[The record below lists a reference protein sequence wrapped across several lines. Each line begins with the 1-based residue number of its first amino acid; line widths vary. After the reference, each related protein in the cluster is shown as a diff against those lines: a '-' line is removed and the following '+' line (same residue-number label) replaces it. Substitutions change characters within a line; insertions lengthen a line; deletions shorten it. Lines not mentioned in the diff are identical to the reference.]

1 MTRRRALTS
10 NHQSHGVPPVIITNY
25 MQLRAAANATM
36 TKSRT
41 ISPHEWIPDYFSPVI
56 SVLSSPDCDR
66 IVGKNNLTLT
76 ELLQP
81 FTKLLTDVTLKD
93 PEGHNHGLQAFCVAF
108 QDFKKDPTRL
118 INQKLMLDLV
128 DGCTEEPLVSR
139 TFPNGQTLEAP
150 GFTPWFDIWTKL
162 FVHSIPAVE
171 HEYLRHH
178 LGCVFA
184 ISSTCE
190 SPLAQIQS
198 LVEQQS
204 KHQTDKPN
212 AYPQFASPNILKYYL
227 LVHDVYE
234 ATEAQAQGVL
244 VQMQD
249 AFGSANC
256 HMLQINSRKSQSE
269 VANPALVDYWLGLG
283 HRFCNIDARREGVGP
298 TIITTG
304 VTVPTIDS
312 KEEKEGQGDSEKVE
326 PTMAHPLA
334 QTEKP
339 ESPIPPVT
347 AMSAN
352 QLKPVTTENIALFL
366 TSNDIDRIRI
376 LVREF
381 CIKGLIP
388 YAERQMRQL
397 SEIVTNRK
405 SRSLFSGAK
414 RWFGQNKP
422 GTTAG
427 TSVVYSKEAPELQM
441 RKLGDFYFMFK
452 LYKPAYNCFHSVK
465 RDFQSDEAWN
475 YYAGVAEMCALSQFM
490 QNDSTKKYPSHY
502 MEDSINKYLQVCQM
516 PEFAVRATLFD
527 ALCLKFQGLFLEAA
541 GSYIRLTNESK
552 DLRSSLLLEQAAYCY
567 LLASPPSIRKYAFHI
582 ILSGYRFSKSG
593 QKRHSSRAYR
603 QGFQIYQGQGWGL
616 SEDHILYTLGHQ
628 SLLLKDYV
636 TASQLFN
643 QLLLMPQD
651 YLPSLQQMCHL
662 REFFIVHHM
671 KEKESKRQSA
681 EITIPKFQVQDC
693 VLDLSQVG
701 ESYDRLCEA
710 NPKDSF
716 QRLERVFLERIS
728 GHEVMFLSHTCQSV
742 FSPLSYVNIV
752 PQSVVGEPIR
762 LMVPVSN
769 PFLTTLLLK
778 KIHLLWRFSPED
790 QSESVSNDKVDPNSD
805 AVVKTE
811 VLDSMTLEKG
821 KVCIVDL
828 KLTVLKPGVLCITGL
843 EYGLKAQFPQSEA
856 TDYIIRG
863 RQYFTLKGP
872 RLSSTKEHKT
882 KVIYGPDHRLQV
894 TIRPGQP
901 RLEMSLDLPKSIHQG
916 EIRTLKLSLKNSG
929 LEPMANLYLVSQ
941 NPGMF
946 SFGKVGKGQTSSLF
960 ECPVIQDS
968 ALKVL
973 NDNGQSVEQPLDF
986 LPIPVKKS
994 RVEPGQVETLELWMR
1009 GPDNLALNNIKL
1021 FVYYENPTQIPSSNA
1036 KTKAKPVYRILRREA
1051 DIKILPAIA
1060 VSAEK
1065 SPVCIFESQTSD
1077 SILLHV
1083 SNISKDLSR
1092 NLDQIQIHHISVVS
1106 HEYQL
1111 LEFQSL
1117 SEDRFVKRGDSTSI
1131 GLKTAIKFRSEC
1143 SKDLLFSS
1151 MGEKEAGKLRHAP
1164 YLDFLKPAFQF
1175 GPTVQAPRLDQDQ
1188 LVIFWEGNGQIQGQ
1202 TMAPIKPMKV
1212 VESSLEDHV
1221 DFPQSV
1227 ANPQPV
1233 CSHYPCEL
1241 KVELEPRIT
1250 HSFQKSPLAM
1260 MPCRIRIRNPNPHP
1274 GDLQLQLSQVNEVTS
1289 DTRLPYSFVGCLNS
1303 SIRVEANESKVIPF
1317 KIAVSSPGLY
1327 QCVGLQFQF
1336 TQASQVGDRG
1346 KVNNSSD
1353 RLIPLDVIFTAL
1365 DGPK

>member
-1 MTRRRALTS
+1 MTRRRPPAAP
-10 NHQSHGVPPVIITNY
+10 QSVTPVITNY
-25 MQLRAAANATM
+25 WQVRSAAAVM

-41 ISPHEWIPDYFSPVI
+41 IAPQEWIPDYFSPVI

-66 IVGKNNLTLT
+66 LVGKNNLTLT

-81 FTKLLTDVTLKD
+81 FTKLLTEVTLKD
-93 PEGHNHGLQAFCVAF
+93 PEGHNHGLPAFSVTL

-128 DGCTEEPLVSR
+128 DGCTDEPSVTR

-150 GFTPWFDIWTKL
+150 GFTPWFDVWTKL

-190 SPLAQIQS
+190 APLGQIQA
-198 LVEQQS
+198 LVDQQY
-204 KHQTDKPN
+204 KHQHDKPH
-212 AYPQFASPNILKYYL
+212 AYPQFTAPQSLKYYL

-234 ATEAQAQGVL
+234 ATEAQAQAVL
-244 VQMQD
+244 VQMQE
-249 AFGSANC
+249 ALGSANC
-256 HMLQINSRKSQSE
+256 HLLQINSRKTQRE
-269 VANPALVDYWLGLG
+269 APNPALVDYWLGPG

-304 VTVPTIDS
+304 VTMPVDPM
-312 KEEKEGQGDSEKVE
+312 EEKAGREEGEKAE
-326 PTMAHPLA
+326 PMAHPLA
-334 QTEKP
+334 QSEKP
-339 ESPIPPVT
+339 DSPIPPVVT
-347 AMSAN
+347 APAS
-352 QLKPVTTENIALFL
+352 QLKPVNTGNIAQLL

-388 YAERQMRQL
+388 HAERQMRQL

-422 GTTAG
+422 GTTGG

-441 RKLGDFYFMFK
+441 RKLGDLYFMFK
-452 LYKPAYNCFHSVK
+452 LYKQAYNCYHSVK
-465 RDFQSDEAWN
+465 KDFQSDEAWN

-490 QNDSTKKYPSHY
+490 QNDPTKKYPSHY

-541 GSYIRLTNESK
+541 GSYIRLTNETK

-671 KEKESKRQSA
+671 KEKETKHQSA
-681 EITIPKFQVQDC
+681 EITIPKFQIQDC
-693 VLDLSQVG
+693 VLDLSQAG
-701 ESYDRLCEA
+701 ETYDRLSEA

-716 QRLERVFLERIS
+716 QRMERVFLERIS
-728 GHEVMFLSHTCQSV
+728 GHEVMFLARTCQSV
-742 FSPLSYVNIV
+742 FSPVSYVNLV

-762 LMVPVSN
+762 FMVPVSN

-778 KIHLLWRFSPED
+778 KIHLLWRFSPDD
-790 QSESVSNDKVDPNSD
+790 QSESISNDKSSSSNAED
-805 AVVKTE
+805 VVKTE
-811 VLDSMTLEKG
+811 LLDSITLEKG
-821 KVCIVDL
+821 KPCIVDL
-828 KLTVLKPGVLCITGL
+828 KVTALQPGDLYITGV

-863 RQYFTLKGP
+863 RQYFTVKGP
-872 RLSSTKEHKT
+872 RLSLTKEHKT
-882 KVIYGPDHRLQV
+882 KVVYGPDHRLQV
-894 TIRPGQP
+894 AIRPGQP

-916 EIRTLKLSLKNSG
+916 EIRILKFTLKNTG

-946 SFGKVGKGQTSSLF
+946 SFGKAGKAQSSLF

-986 LPIPVKKS
+986 LPVPVKKS
-994 RVEPGQVETLELWMR
+994 RVEAGQVETLELWIR
-1009 GPDNLALNNIKL
+1009 GPDNLALHSFKL
-1021 FVYYENPTQIPSSNA
+1021 FVYYENPKHMPSPNTKS
-1036 KTKAKPVYRILRREA
+1036 KAKAVYRILRREA
-1051 DIKILPAIA
+1051 EIKILPAIV

-1065 SPVCIFESQTSD
+1065 NPVCMFESQTSD

-1092 NLDQIQIHHISVVS
+1092 NLDQIQIHHISIVS
-1106 HEYQL
+1106 HDYEL

-1117 SEDRFVKRGDSTSI
+1117 SEDRFVKRGDSISI
-1131 GLKTAIKFRSEC
+1131 GLKTAIKSSSLQKSSSASGG

-1151 MGEKEAGKLRHAP
+1151 MGGKGAGRLQHAP

-1175 GPTVQAPRLDQDQ
+1175 GPTVQAPKLDEDQ

-1202 TMAPIKPMKV
+1202 TMAPIKPMKLI
-1212 VESSLEDHV
+1212 ESGLEDHV
-1221 DFPQSV
+1221 DSPRSTTS
-1227 ANPQPV
+1227 PL
-1233 CSHYPCEL
+1233 SMRSKYPCEL
-1241 KVELEPRIT
+1241 KLEVEPRIE
-1250 HSFQKSPLAM
+1250 HSFQKYHLAM
-1260 MPCRIRIRNPNPHP
+1260 MPCRIRIHNPNPYP
-1274 GDLQLQLSQVNEVTS
+1274 GDPNTL
-1289 DTRLPYSFVGCLNS
+1289 
-1303 SIRVEANESKVIPF
+1303 
-1317 KIAVSSPGLY
+1317 VS
-1327 QCVGLQFQF
+1327 
-1336 TQASQVGDRG
+1336 
-1346 KVNNSSD
+1346 
-1353 RLIPLDVIFTAL
+1353 
-1365 DGPK
+1365 